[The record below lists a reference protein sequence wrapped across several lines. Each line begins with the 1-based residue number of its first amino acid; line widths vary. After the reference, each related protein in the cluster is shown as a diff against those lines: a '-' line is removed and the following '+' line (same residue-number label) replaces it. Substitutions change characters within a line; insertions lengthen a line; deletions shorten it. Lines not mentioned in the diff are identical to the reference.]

1 MIDLNGLNEEQI
13 QALKCTDGAV
23 LVTAGAGSG
32 KTRLLTHRIVYLIQE
47 KNVAPYNILAI
58 TFTNKA
64 TKEMKERIANML
76 GFEGGVWISTIHSMC
91 ATILRNF
98 IQKLDARYTSN
109 FSIYSPD
116 ECAKEVKRI
125 LENKNID
132 KKDKEGLV
140 KTVLFHIGNYKNGNF
155 DLQEYKKFI
164 AGEKNSDI
172 IIDCIYEYNYAL
184 RESNAVDFDDLLILT
199 EELLRKD
206 SEVLDFYAS
215 RFRYIHVD
223 EFQDTNVVQ
232 YNIIK
237 HLASKHGNVFAV
249 GDEDQCIYG
258 WRGASIANIS
268 NFIKDFSD
276 CHVFKLE
283 RNYRSTKKILDLAN
297 KLISHNSKRITKNL
311 YTENNEGENIVYK
324 TLGSDK
330 QETEF
335 VAQKICELKTLGYEY
350 KDIAVLMRLNALS
363 RGFEQ
368 KFLNYNIP
376 YVIYG
381 GFKFF
386 DRLEIKNV
394 LAYLRL
400 INNPSDNASF
410 MRVINFP
417 KRGLG
422 DVSINKLRE
431 FADERQMSLLTICG
445 VIQECDTL
453 NSGTKKKFEEFYNL
467 IQNINEFSKNNDIP
481 SLINFVVK
489 NVGILDAFEDTKE
502 DRMNRELNIN
512 SLIQSADEFVK
523 SNEDTS
529 LNKYLESVSL
539 ISDLDTAEDV
549 NNAVTL
555 ATVHAVKGLEFKVV
569 FIVGVEQQI
578 FPIVRYDTDEEEER
592 RLMYVAITRAEN
604 LLFLTN
610 TQNRYLYNR
619 ADFMTPSIFLKEMGL
634 DSVISYKEQRSY
646 TTYEVEDE
654 LVQMTKTT
662 KSLTELNQFDY
673 KLKKSNNGF
682 DGFVKGARVS
692 HSKFGEGVII
702 EVSGSGINTEAL
714 IKFESVGVKNLMLQY
729 ANLKLV

>member
-1 MIDLNGLNEEQI
+1 MIDLNELNEEQR
-13 QALKCTDGAV
+13 QALECSNGAV

-64 TKEMKERIANML
+64 TKEMKERIASML

-116 ECAKEVKRI
+116 ECQKEVKRI
-125 LENKNID
+125 LENKNLS
-132 KKDKEGLV
+132 KNDKEGMV
-140 KTVLFHIGNYKNGNF
+140 KTILFHIGNYKNENI
-155 DLQEYKKFI
+155 DLQEYKKII
-164 AGEKNSDI
+164 AGEKNADI

-184 RESNAVDFDDLLILT
+184 RESNAVDFDDLLVLT
-199 EELLRKD
+199 EQLLRKD

-215 RFRYIHVD
+215 RFKYIHVD

-232 YNIIK
+232 YNIVK
-237 HLASKHGNVFAV
+237 LLASKYGNVFVV

-311 YTENNEGENIVYK
+311 YTENNDGENIVYK
-324 TLGSDK
+324 TLGSDRG
-330 QETEF
+330 ETEF

-376 YVIYG
+376 YVVYG

-400 INNPSDNASF
+400 VNNPSDNASF

-422 DVSINKLRE
+422 DASITKLRE
-431 FADERQMSLLTICG
+431 FAEDRQMSLFTICG

-453 NSGTKKKFEEFYNL
+453 NNGTKKKFEEFYNL
-467 IQNINEFSKNNDIP
+467 IQNIKEFSKQNDIP

-489 NVGILDAFEDTKE
+489 NVAILDAFEDTKE

-610 TQNRYLYNR
+610 TQNRYLYNK

-634 DSVISYKEQRSY
+634 DSVISYKEQKERSFY
-646 TTYEVEDE
+646 DDE
-654 LVQMTKTT
+654 STQMTRTN
-662 KSLTELNQFDY
+662 KSLVELNQFDY

-682 DGFVKGARVS
+682 NGFVEGAKVS
-692 HSKFGEGVII
+692 HNKFGDGVILQI
-702 EVSGSGINTEAL
+702 SGSGINTEAL

-729 ANLKLV
+729 ANLKLI